1 MEFDRGFF
9 VDRGIDFYCAVAP
22 HQRDDMD
29 TTEEDCLEKRG
40 FPSFDVH
47 QSCCSD
53 SFCFLSFFHR
63 QRSGSAPYH

>member
-29 TTEEDCLEKRG
+29 TTEE
-40 FPSFDVH
+40 V
-47 QSCCSD
+47 
-53 SFCFLSFFHR
+53 
-63 QRSGSAPYH
+63 